1 MGKKH
6 VSNISTHMH
15 VHACTLHARIS
26 YASHNVFYAHS
37 SHASTKSCH
46 DHSHNVPESIGSSN
60 RVIGCGSTL
69 ENNMLQGGIHLWDM
83 NREFST

>member
-1 MGKKH
+1 MFLIFLLICMFML
-6 VSNISTHMH
+6 VLYMLEFHML
-15 VHACTLHARIS
+15 AIMF
-26 YASHNVFYAHS
+26 FYAHS

>member
-26 YASHNVFYAHS
+26 YASHNVFMLILHMLALNLVMTIVIMFLS
-37 SHASTKSCH
+37 QLGQAT
-46 DHSHNVPESIGSSN
+46 GS
-60 RVIGCGSTL
+60 
-69 ENNMLQGGIHLWDM
+69 
-83 NREFST
+83 